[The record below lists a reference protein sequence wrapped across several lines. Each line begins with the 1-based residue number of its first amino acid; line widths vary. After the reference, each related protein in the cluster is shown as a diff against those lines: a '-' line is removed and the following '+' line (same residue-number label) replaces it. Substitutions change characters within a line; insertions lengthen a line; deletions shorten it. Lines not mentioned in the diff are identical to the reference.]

1 MLIKF
6 ICNLL
11 LKKLFLF
18 ALCSFALVAAEQD
31 AQALR
36 NLEKPFSL
44 RLKGQYRSLE
54 LVASD
59 QTAEALVSTEFLPN
73 IRAMVGIDAAYNG
86 LGVAVAFK
94 VPGTGKDDSK
104 YGTSSA
110 QDYLAYYFGNRW
122 GADIFY
128 QRYSGY
134 YAQYPNGKTDI
145 TTNDVRPD
153 LRASYVGGNFYV
165 SLNEKYNI
173 RSGFRHD
180 NLSSGFQ
187 FGFLLGTSSNYY
199 SIDAERSLLLPSQEA
214 KLPQYA
220 GYRNGEYWNLSLM
233 PGIGLMYTE
242 GGRFYGSIILMAGG
256 GVSQSDITV
265 NSGRMSRLT
274 DNYKA
279 HAKIT
284 LGVNAES
291 FQTGMTFMTDFIG
304 AGAFSRNT
312 YVIGSNLIAFD
323 VFINLRF

>member
-1 MLIKF
+1 MRLKSSHSPLRKILF
-6 ICNLL
+6 FSVFCSYPLL
-11 LKKLFLF
+11 
-18 ALCSFALVAAEQD
+18 AADQNVAA
-31 AQALR
+31 AGAA
-36 NLEKPFSL
+36 EKPFSL

-73 IRAMVGIDAAYNG
+73 VRAMAGVDVSYNG
-86 LGVAVAFK
+86 FGFGGTFK
-94 VPGTGKDDSK
+94 VPGTGRDSSQ

-122 GADIFY
+122 GADLYY

-145 TTNDVRPD
+145 TTSDLRPD
-153 LRASYVGGNFYV
+153 LKATYVGGNFYF

-187 FGFLLGTSSNYY
+187 FGFLIGASTNYY
-199 SIDAERSLLLPSQEA
+199 SIAAERSLLLSSQEI
-214 KLPQYA
+214 KFPEYA
-220 GYRNGEYWNLSLM
+220 GFRNGEYWNLSLM

-242 GGRFYGSIILMAGG
+242 GGRFYISFILMVGG

-265 NSGRMSRLT
+265 NTGRISRLT
-274 DNYKA
+274 DNYKGN
-279 HAKIT
+279 AKIT
-284 LGVNAES
+284 LGVNADS
-291 FQTGMTFMTDFIG
+291 FQTGMAFMTDFIG
-304 AGAFSRNT
+304 AGAFNRNT

-323 VFINLRF
+323 VVINLKF